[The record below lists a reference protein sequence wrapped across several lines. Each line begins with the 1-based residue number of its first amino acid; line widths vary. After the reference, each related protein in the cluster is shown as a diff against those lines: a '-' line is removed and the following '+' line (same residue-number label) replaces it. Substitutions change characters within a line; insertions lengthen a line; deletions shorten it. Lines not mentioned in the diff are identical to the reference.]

1 MTAVLWSAGWDLSS
15 APRTSRPLRGP
26 VVPQNGPV
34 VRAYINGTLNETL
47 NEDKKNETMLRERWR
62 CLRVFGEP
70 KNNSKQQVSGKKN
83 SGVGDLTP
91 FRVARG
97 TALRGGPHPAGW
109 DR

>member
-1 MTAVLWSAGWDLSS
+1 MV
-15 APRTSRPLRGP
+15 RR
-26 VVPQNGPV
+26 VGPV
-34 VRAYINGTLNETL
+34 VRASINGTLYETL